1 MSAAQLEAR
10 RVTLTATAC
19 WLSAIAVV
27 ALGCQQK
34 MADQPSFKPLS
45 AAPFEPK
52 GASARQPV
60 AGTVARGHLQIDWA
74 LFTGRS
80 VPPTPATAQGAR
92 ESTSETGGSA
102 KGGATDGN
110 ANSSN
115 ERPNVTLSR
124 DETSRSGG
132 DATANSQSPAD
143 AIIKAELANYT
154 DLVDEFPIPIDEQ
167 VIEHGRNR
175 YMIYCV
181 VCHDAAGTGR
191 GKIVERGFT
200 RPPSYHIDRL
210 RNAPVG
216 HLFRVVTLGYGS
228 MPSYASQIPLRD
240 RWAIIAY
247 VRALQLSQH
256 FPEDQ
261 LTDEMRKQ
269 LSAAAER
276 NPSSKSND
284 SAGSPEEKKPSSA
297 GGKQP

>member
-1 MSAAQLEAR
+1 MSAARLETR
-10 RVTLTATAC
+10 RAPLAAAAC
-19 WLSAIAVV
+19 ALSAVVVV
-27 ALGCQQK
+27 AVGCQQK

-92 ESTSETGGSA
+92 ESTSATGGFG
-102 KGGATDGN
+102 KRGPTDGN
-110 ANSSN
+110 ANSSSG
-115 ERPNVTLSR
+115 RPTVPPAAR
-124 DETSRSGG
+124 ETPRSGADSG
-132 DATANSQSPAD
+132 TKSQSPAE
-143 AIIKAELANYT
+143 IIIAAELANYT
-154 DLVDEFPIPIDEQ
+154 DVVDDFPIPINEQ

-191 GKIVERGFT
+191 GKIVERGYT

-216 HLFRVVTLGYGS
+216 QLFRVVTLGYGS
-228 MPSYASQIPLRD
+228 MPSYASQIPVRD

-261 LTDEMRKQ
+261 LTDEMRKRF
-269 LSAAAER
+269 SAGAES
-276 NPSSKSND
+276 NPTSKSSE
-284 SAGSPEEKKPSSA
+284 SAGAPADKKASSA